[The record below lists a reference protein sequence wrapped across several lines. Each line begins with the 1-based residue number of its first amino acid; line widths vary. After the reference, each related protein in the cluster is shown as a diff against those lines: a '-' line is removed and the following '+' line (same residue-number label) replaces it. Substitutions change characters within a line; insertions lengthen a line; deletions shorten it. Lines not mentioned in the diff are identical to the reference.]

1 MSAPR
6 RFGVLG
12 TGYWARWCHGAALAA
27 HPDVELVGFWG
38 RDRAKADAAAA
49 EAGGRGFA
57 DLDELLAAVDA
68 VSIALPPDVQ
78 APLAVRAA
86 RAGRHLLLEK
96 PVALELAAAD
106 AVLAATREAGVA
118 SVVNVTYLFQ
128 PDITDWLD
136 RLRELAVRH
145 GPWEGALVRW
155 GGSIDAP
162 GSPFRDSPWRREH
175 GGLWDAGPHAL
186 SVLGAL
192 LPPVERVT
200 AARGVRD
207 AVTVLAEHAG
217 GASTAMSLTGTAPP
231 GIGGPSAIVWGPG
244 GRHEMPWFTGTPQE
258 GFARAVDDLRAAA
271 LSGREHPAGAAD
283 GRDTV
288 AVLSAVA
295 GHLARPLAERATTVP
310 R

>member
-12 TGYWARWCHGAALAA
+12 TGHWARWCHGAALAA

-38 RDRAKADAAAA
+38 RDPARAGAAAA
-49 EAGGRGFA
+49 EAGGRAFA
-57 DLDELLAAVDA
+57 DVDALLAEVDA

-96 PVALELAAAD
+96 PIALELAAAD
-106 AVLAATREAGVA
+106 AVLAATRAAGVA
-118 SVVNVTYLFQ
+118 SVVDVTYLFQ
-128 PDITDWLD
+128 SDITDWLA
-136 RLRELAVRH
+136 RLEELAAEH

-162 GSPFRDSPWRREH
+162 GSPFGDSPWRREH

-186 SVLGAL
+186 SVLGRL
-192 LPPVERVT
+192 LPPVERVS

-217 GASTAMSLTGTAPP
+217 GASSALALTGTAPP
-231 GIGGPSAIVWGPG
+231 GIGGPTAVVWGPG

-271 LSGREHPAGAAD
+271 ATGREHASGAAD
-283 GRDTV
+283 GRDAV
-288 AVLSAVA
+288 AVLSAVRA
-295 GHLARPLAERATTVP
+295 HLARPAVQRTTPVP